1 MKVKQVVNTKYHYSY
16 FAFGGLE
23 IEDTNGN
30 KIFVEMS
37 DDQAMDLYD
46 KSAAKKEY
54 ILEKRKEKM
63 EEQNAEADS

>member
-1 MKVKQVVNTKYHYSY
+1 MKIEQRVTIKYHYSY

-37 DDQAMDLYD
+37 DDQVMDLHERVE
-46 KSAAKKEY
+46 AKREY
-54 ILEKRKEKM
+54 ILEKRKEKL

>member
-1 MKVKQVVNTKYHYSY
+1 MKIEQRVTMKYHYCY

-23 IEDTNGN
+23 IEDINGN

>member
-1 MKVKQVVNTKYHYSY
+1 MKIEQRVTMKYHYCY

-23 IEDTNGN
+23 IEDINGN

-37 DDQAMDLYD
+37 DDQVMDLHERT
-46 KSAAKKEY
+46 KAKREY
-54 ILEKRKEKM
+54 ILEKRKEKL